1 MKTPVREVIKYYAYA
16 ALRPLIPRLPRR
28 VFYAVATAMG
38 NLNCRLHTVLREDV
52 RRNYTLIFGDT
63 HSPEA
68 INRLVFDHFEQ
79 RAKFVLETLLYTQ
92 ATDPRMDD
100 WFVLEG
106 NWEELRTVT
115 ATGRG
120 LVIPLPH
127 FGPYCL
133 AAVKMAK
140 YGAKL
145 TDIAHDVSGSEDM
158 SKYAKKL
165 DDERHELFRQS
176 GGEVIELS
184 SFLRG
189 VIAAVKRG
197 EGVAVFFDSR
207 PTAQMTEGIFMGKRC
222 QLHRGPVQIALKTGA
237 AILLMTGYRDEDNR
251 IHVCYGG
258 ILEPIRT
265 GNKEED
271 IRVNTQ
277 RIVDYHEQYLRR
289 YPGQWIMVKEFD
301 ENLLLPTEENQSA
314 LAAVHRG
321 DQRAMAVGAS

>member
-1 MKTPVREVIKYYAYA
+1 MKTPLREVLKYHVYV
-16 ALRPLIPRLPRR
+16 ALRPLVPRLPRR
-28 VFYAVATAMG
+28 LFYAVATLMG
-38 NLNCRLHTVLREDV
+38 NINCRLHTVLREDV
-52 RRNYTLIFGDT
+52 RRNYALIFGDT
-63 HSPEA
+63 KTPSE
-68 INRLVFDHFEQ
+68 INRIVFDHFEQ
-79 RAKFVLETLLYTQ
+79 RAKFVLETLLYVH
-92 ATDPRMDD
+92 ANDSRMDH

-106 NWEELRTVT
+106 DWEELRTVT

-133 AAVKMAK
+133 AGVKMAN

-145 TDIAHDVSGSEDM
+145 TDIAHDVAGSADM
-158 SKYAKKL
+158 SKYAKRL

-184 SFLRG
+184 HFLRG
-189 VIAAVKRG
+189 VIEAVKRG
-197 EGVAVFFDSR
+197 EAVAVFFDSR
-207 PTAQMTEGIFMGKRC
+207 PTAQMTDGLFMGKRC

-237 AILLMTGYRDEDNR
+237 AILLMTGYRDADNR

-265 GNKEED
+265 GNKEVD

-301 ENLLLPTEENQSA
+301 ENLLLPTDENRAA
-314 LAAVHRG
+314 LAAVSG
-321 DQRAMAVGAS
+321 NPPRALAVGAL

>member
-1 MKTPVREVIKYYAYA
+1 MKTPLREVIKYYSYVVM
-16 ALRPLIPRLPRR
+16 RPLIPRLPRR
-28 VFYAVATAMG
+28 LFYAIATLMG
-38 NLNCRLHTVLREDV
+38 NINCRMHTVLREDV
-52 RRNYTLIFGDT
+52 RRNYALIFGDT
-63 HSPEA
+63 KTEA
-68 INRLVFDHFEQ
+68 EINRLVFEHFEQ
-79 RAKFVLETLLYTQ
+79 RAMFVLETLLYTQ
-92 ATDPRMDD
+92 ANDPRMND

-106 NWEELRTVT
+106 NWDELHSVT

-133 AAVKMAK
+133 AGVKMTN

-145 TDIAHDVSGSEDM
+145 TDIAHDVAGSEDM

-165 DDERHELFRQS
+165 DDERHALFRQT

-184 SFLRG
+184 HFLRG
-189 VIAAVKRG
+189 VIEAVKRG
-197 EGVAVFFDSR
+197 EAVAVFFDSR
-207 PTAQMTEGIFMGKRC
+207 PTAQMTEGMFMGKRC

-237 AILLMTGYRDEDNR
+237 AILLMTGYRDAQYR

-258 ILEPIRT
+258 ILEPVRT

-271 IRVNTQ
+271 IRINTQ
-277 RIVDYHEQYLRR
+277 RIVEYHEQYLRR

-301 ENLLLPTEENQSA
+301 ENLLLPTPENQAA
-314 LAAVHRG
+314 LAAVARSG
-321 DQRAMAVGAS
+321 STQAAVAAS

>member
-1 MKTPVREVIKYYAYA
+1 MKTPLREVVKYYTYV

-28 VFYAVATAMG
+28 VFYAIAALMG
-38 NLNCRLHTVLREDV
+38 NINCRLHTVLREDV
-52 RRNYTLIFGDT
+52 RRNYALIFGESKTPAEIDR
-63 HSPEA
+63 
-68 INRLVFDHFEQ
+68 IVFDHFEQ

-92 ATDPRMDD
+92 ANDPCMDD

-133 AAVKMAK
+133 AGVKMAN

-145 TDIAHDVSGSEDM
+145 TDIAHDVAGSGDM
-158 SKYAKKL
+158 SKYAKRL
-165 DDERHELFRQS
+165 DDERHSLFRQS

-184 SFLRG
+184 HFLRG
-189 VIAAVKRG
+189 VIEAVKRG

-207 PTAQMTEGIFMGKRC
+207 PTAQMTEGTFMGKRC

-237 AILLMTGYRDEDNR
+237 AILLMTAYRDEDNR

-258 ILEPIRT
+258 ILEPTRT
-265 GNKEED
+265 GSKEED

-277 RIVDYHEQYLRR
+277 RIVDYHEHYLRR

-301 ENLLLPTEENQSA
+301 ENLMLPTVENQAA
-314 LAAVHRG
+314 LAAVSRLPPP
-321 DQRAMAVGAS
+321 AMAAGAS

>member
-1 MKTPVREVIKYYAYA
+1 MKTPLREVVKYYSYV
-16 ALRPLIPRLPRR
+16 ALRPLIPRMPRR
-28 VFYAVATAMG
+28 LFYAIATLMG
-38 NLNCRLHTVLREDV
+38 NINCRMHTVLREDV
-52 RRNYTLIFGDT
+52 RRNYALIFGA
-63 HSPEA
+63 SKSEA
-68 INRLVFDHFEQ
+68 EINRLVFEHFEQ

-92 ATDPRMDD
+92 ANHPRMND

-106 NWEELRTVT
+106 NWEELRGVT

-133 AAVKMAK
+133 AGVKMAN

-145 TDIAHDVSGSEDM
+145 TDIAHDVAGSEDM

-165 DDERHELFRQS
+165 DDERHALFRQS

-184 SFLRG
+184 QFLRG
-189 VIAAVKRG
+189 VIEAVKRG

-207 PTAQMTEGIFMGKRC
+207 PTAQMTEGMFMGKRC

-251 IHVCYGG
+251 IHVVYGG
-258 ILEPIRT
+258 ILEPTRT

-271 IRVNTQ
+271 IRINTQ
-277 RIVDYHEQYLRR
+277 RIVEYHEQYLRR

-301 ENLLLPTEENQSA
+301 ENLLLPTPENQEA
-314 LAAVHRG
+314 LAAVT
-321 DQRAMAVGAS
+321 RAMPAAAAAH